1 MPTNSWYLEDYQ
13 KERGEKIRLVG
24 TIMSLCVSW
33 FLDLWCGYFVQI
45 CAELQ
50 WSISAVTGHWTAC
63 DRIWCKGDS
72 QMGCTWLAPKQR
84 WFTSGRHG
92 VLRECRYGRLQPLY
106 HLSVSELWHQLPP
119 YPGITCVV
127 ENKLSGRNQQNVAHF
142 LPQYSA
148 TVVQVYGQ
156 YVVGTVTMN
165 LWHALICE
173 VRLCCMQTDHMTGH
187 MTAIDDST
195 PTNLYRLINTAK
207 HLLDEPVTERNF
219 ETGRLSSVQNSGTNR
234 EALYRY

>member
-1 MPTNSWYLEDYQ
+1 M
-13 KERGEKIRLVG
+13 VFH
-24 TIMSLCVSW
+24 
-33 FLDLWCGYFVQI
+33 FLGQCAHYNYFQMLI
-45 CAELQ
+45 AESDIECAEFQ
-50 WSISAVTGHWTAC
+50 WSSSAVIRHWTAG
-63 DRIWCKGDS
+63 DRIWCKADS
-72 QMGCTWLAPKQR
+72 QMGCTRLAHKQR
-84 WFTSGRHG
+84 WFASGGHG
-92 VLRECRYGRLQPLY
+92 VLWECRYGGLQSLHY
-106 HLSVSELWHQLPP
+106 LQLAELWHQLPP

-219 ETGRLSSVQNSGTNR
+219 ETGRLSSVPNSGTNR